1 MAMVR
6 HQKANYDHVQGHLR
20 TMNER
25 RPNRYILQAQANQAL
40 QQLSALVPMLGHDEV
55 QQLQQRFPGIAL
67 GELAGPPPTK
77 KVPPPAALGSPR
89 LPTIESPRHTQQKLE
104 GAVNKSG
111 RARRKGQRAVRVLGH
126 GRGYRARGDAPEP
139 YLYTDVRQLLMPI
152 ETTWLAPDEDP
163 DGESSGAGGPGS
175 PGSRGGVKFVRMQT
189 PLDELDEHPPPSTAL
204 DVLEEHPLPSSGM
217 PSANGIVGGVGDGQP
232 PQTLWESR
240 QPPQTLWES
249 NRPGPVGIQSQ
260 TLWESNPASLAPPRL
275 LRQQPVTTLLE
286 RRHQSLDGLIGLL
299 HSLARVRHAA
309 SRLPHS
315 VATAYQERLQHAI
328 GWYRVTTCELVERID
343 YGRRQG
349 EYGKP
354 TLKRIPTGEWRQV
367 YPPII
372 LDRVNVLLSIGR
384 GDLTFAP
391 LPAAAD
397 PLLLLWFSTQ
407 VNEWCNPAEGGV
419 QPDLLAPQ
427 CMHSLLELARMQS
440 AHELLLHEAELY
452 GLAPLPESPY
462 SARENELGLIFEM
475 LLYGAPGRYVE
486 LARRMRAATL
496 LLAARTSASRCIG
509 RMLRGWIARAQI
521 RAYKAAMV
529 VQAIYRRWKKV
540 SVMRARRRREHDELA
555 SKPLPASPK
564 SPHSSKGARAGARW
578 GRASRILAKNGEL
591 QQKKW
596 MAKVQSIIDPKSPEE
611 GAGAGDTLSTAL
623 SVHLD
628 RSTAP
633 AAARAGAIGYVNEE
647 HSQEHSQ
654 EPMDEEEQR
663 IADAAAR
670 IQARMR
676 GLNAQR
682 EVVRLAQAAEKLI
695 EGLRNPICAEKAD
708 VVCRAYRAKAAFSTL
723 LLKAFKQRMMGILMH
738 SAETDLIKG
747 GGCPPSVW
755 RMAVEGVRSRCV
767 LALSPIES
775 DYEVKSKHH
784 REYEAL
790 QIEHERLTGRLQF
803 WEGLREGSLPEHFC
817 CLRTLDASGAI
828 ARAKEHHESLVAQRA
843 LALPEGM
850 APSMFVWRLAG
861 LVRALVELQVAVAG
875 SGSEL
880 HELEAYERQ
889 LRSHLAHMGCPDP
902 AHMEAEPPM
911 TSDPD
916 RIHMQTKSS
925 QFRASS
931 IAAASAR
938 TRGGAAAAEGLGETD
953 VSAAQRERAKAAR
966 ARLQAAKQS
975 SPTMAA
981 GAVAGSLD
989 PEGSTPTAPHA
1000 EELGHP
1006 RERRVSKQGE
1016 PSAAPGVALEETI
1029 AAAKSEIV
1037 KLEAVR
1043 ELLLELI

>member
-204 DVLEEHPLPSSGM
+204 DVLEEHPPPSSGM

-232 PQTLWESR
+232 P
-240 QPPQTLWES
+240 
-249 NRPGPVGIQSQ
+249 Q

-440 AHELLLHEAELY
+440 AHELVLHEAELY

-529 VQAIYRRWKKV
+529 VQAIYRRWKKM

-596 MAKVQSIIDPKSPEE
+596 MAKVQSIIDPKSHEE

-695 EGLRNPICAEKAD
+695 EDLRNPICAEKAD

-790 QIEHERLTGRLQF
+790 QTEHERLTGRLQF
-803 WEGLREGSLPEHFC
+803 WEGLREGSLPDHFC

-953 VSAAQRERAKAAR
+953 VSAAQRERAQAAR

>member
-1 MAMVR
+1 MA
-6 HQKANYDHVQGHLR
+6 KANYDHVQGHLR

-25 RPNRYILQAQANQAL
+25 RPNRFILQAQANQAL

-67 GELAGPPPTK
+67 GELVGPPPTK
-77 KVPPPAALGSPR
+77 KAPPPAALGSPR

-104 GAVNKSG
+104 GAVHKSG

-152 ETTWLAPDEDP
+152 DTTWLAPDEEP
-163 DGESSGAGGPGS
+163 DEESSGAGGPGGPGS

-189 PLDELDEHPPPSTAL
+189 PLDELDEHPPPDTAL
-204 DVLEEHPLPSSGM
+204 DELDEHPPPSSGR
-217 PSANGIVGGVGDGQP
+217 PLANGIVGGVGDGQP
-232 PQTLWESR
+232 P
-240 QPPQTLWES
+240 
-249 NRPGPVGIQSQ
+249 Q

-354 TLKRIPTGEWRQV
+354 TLKRTPAGEWRQV
-367 YPPII
+367 YPPFI

-407 VNEWCNPAEGGV
+407 ANEWCNPAEGGV
-419 QPDLLAPQ
+419 QPDVLAPQ
-427 CMHSLLELARMQS
+427 SMHSLLELTRMQS
-440 AHELLLHEAELY
+440 AHEILLHEAELY

-475 LLYGAPGRYVE
+475 LLYGAPGRYAE

-496 LLAARTSASRCIG
+496 VLAARTSASRCIG

-540 SVMRARRRREHDELA
+540 SVMRARRRREQDELA
-555 SKPLPASPK
+555 IKPLPASPITPK
-564 SPHSSKGARAGARW
+564 SPHSSKGARDGARW
-578 GRASRILAKNGEL
+578 GRASRLLAKNGEL

-596 MAKVQSIIDPKSPEE
+596 MAKFQSIIDPKSPNE
-611 GAGAGDTLSTAL
+611 GGGASDTL

-633 AAARAGAIGYVNEE
+633 AAARAGTIGYANE
-647 HSQEHSQ
+647 

-676 GLNAQR
+676 GLSAQK
-682 EVVRLAQAAEKLI
+682 EVIRLAEAAEKLV
-695 EGLRNPICAEKAD
+695 EGLRNPIGVEKAG

-755 RMAVEGVRSRCV
+755 RQAVEGVRSRCV
-767 LALSPIES
+767 LALSPIAS
-775 DYEVKSKHH
+775 DYELKSKHH

-790 QIEHERLTGRLQF
+790 QTEHERLTGRLQF
-803 WEGLREGSLPEHFC
+803 WEGLREGTLPDHFR

-828 ARAKEHHESLVAQRA
+828 ERAKEHHQSLVAQRE

-861 LVRALVELQVAVAG
+861 LVRVLVELQLAVAS

-889 LRSHLAHMGCPDP
+889 LRSHLAYMGCPDP
-902 AHMEAEPPM
+902 ANMEAEPPM
-911 TSDPD
+911 TADPD

-925 QFRASS
+925 QLRASS

-938 TRGGAAAAEGLGETD
+938 TRGGAAVAEGTGETD
-953 VSAAQRERAKAAR
+953 VSAAQRERAQAAR

-975 SPTMAA
+975 PPTMAP
-981 GAVAGSLD
+981 GAVAPTMALN
-989 PEGSTPTAPHA
+989 PESSSPTAPPEA
-1000 EELGHP
+1000 ALGAALGHS

-1043 ELLLELI
+1043 ELRSLIAAEFR